1 MQEIPIA
8 SRLPSSTSS
17 TSSTIVHRSGV
28 PSVPFWSL
36 RYIRYSV
43 PIDYY
48 ALAVPSARF
57 SSPLHRSSLLAST
70 PYTGI
75 PPSVMCTAVAR
86 RIFLI
91 SVPIRAHPWAVYL
104 PPPIVLL
111 PVVWQYSL
119 LFSCASVGCL
129 VLAAIPASIPH
140 LSPIAYSLKEA
151 SYSAASSNLS
161 SLAFYVHCPNYSG
174 ILLVFRAKSFP
185 SGEDLGEAFA
195 PPLTPKQ

>member
-17 TSSTIVHRSGV
+17 TNSTIVHRSGV

-57 SSPLHRSSLLAST
+57 SSPLHLTPYTLHHSSLLAST

-86 RIFLI
+86 RIFFV

-104 PPPIVLL
+104 PPPVLLL
-111 PVVWQYSL
+111 PVVWLYSR

-129 VLAAIPASIPH
+129 ALAAIPASIPH
-140 LSPIAYSLKEA
+140 PHLSPIASTRRPIA
-151 SYSAASSNLS
+151 Q
-161 SLAFYVHCPNYSG
+161 
-174 ILLVFRAKSFP
+174 R
-185 SGEDLGEAFA
+185 
-195 PPLTPKQ
+195 PLTFHLSPSMCIVQIIRAFCWSLGLSPSLQGRI